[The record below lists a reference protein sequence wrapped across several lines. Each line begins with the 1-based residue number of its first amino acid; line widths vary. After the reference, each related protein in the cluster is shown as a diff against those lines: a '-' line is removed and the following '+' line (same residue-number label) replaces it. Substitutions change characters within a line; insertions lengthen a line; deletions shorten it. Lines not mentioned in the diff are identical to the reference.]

1 MDVLQ
6 PSGLPRASWR
16 TFCGS
21 GRTHAEPGPR
31 SRSLVAQLAGPP
43 GRRAKVVFGGHRADQ
58 WRGAFDL
65 QNITQMTVQ
74 GSNLTQRE
82 SFLLPQE
89 FFLPRF
95 KHGFASS
102 CGFGRAFRSPHQSH
116 LRAPEARG
124 VGTPS
129 TAGAEA
135 HAGAQRG
142 STMSSHVQPCLAM
155 CDWLGG
161 SSKM

>member
-89 FFLPRF
+89 FF
-95 KHGFASS
+95 FASLQ
-102 CGFGRAFRSPHQSH
+102 AW
-116 LRAPEARG
+116 LRFLLWLRPCLQVAPP
-124 VGTPS
+124 VPS
-129 TAGAEA
+129 TSSGGPRRRDAQHRGGRGTRGGTAG
-135 HAGAQRG
+135 
-142 STMSSHVQPCLAM
+142 
-155 CDWLGG
+155 
-161 SSKM
+161 